1 MARQP
6 WTHPEERDRI
16 SVPVLVKGDV
26 MGSMEAVVGVLNS
39 QRPQQLDL
47 SVIHSGVGAV
57 SEGDV
62 DMAASTQGGR

>member
-6 WTHPEERDRI
+6 WTSTKERERM
-16 SVPVLVKGDV
+16 SVVVLVKGDV
-26 MGSMEAVVGVLNS
+26 MGSVEAVVGVLNS
-39 QRPQQLDL
+39 QQPQQLDL

-62 DMAASTQGGR
+62 EMAASAQGSV